1 MENLFERYGI
11 DEAQHFSAIV
21 PNRPGHPYLNIGA
34 TGCMLSHLTI
44 ISDFY
49 QKSKDDMMIVMEDD
63 VDLSSIDNW
72 DFSWKEF
79 LAVMPDFEI
88 LQLLRNQEAPQQYAR
103 LKKWEWQDKSTAAY
117 IITKDYAKKVHNM
130 YLHSVKRLKYFPN
143 LHDDPDFPW
152 EDAKV
157 GPVADYALYKNFNS
171 WSTCIFKQVLKFEN
185 HWSST
190 SPDPN
195 PPEWFIKQNNEIN
208 DFWSVPRGLSEITIS
223 Q

>member
-1 MENLFERYGI
+1 MNKLEGLPKISYINIYKHTNRRLHMENLFERYGI

-130 YLHSVKRLKYFPN
+130 YLHSVKRLKYSI
-143 LHDDPDFPW
+143 
-152 EDAKV
+152 EE
-157 GPVADYALYKNFNS
+157 GLYMF
-171 WSTCIFKQVLKFEN
+171 
-185 HWSST
+185 
-190 SPDPN
+190 
-195 PPEWFIKQNNEIN
+195 
-208 DFWSVPRGLSEITIS
+208 SVRGIS
-223 Q
+223 CS